1 MSIAVEAVWEHGVLT
16 PKARIDLPEKTSVR
30 IVIEETPK
38 SRTAMG
44 ADLRAIRARIVATGV
59 PLVTKEEALGEVHS
73 RRGGYSDVDS
83 QE

>member
-16 PKARIDLPEKTSVR
+16 PKTRVDLPEKTSVR
-30 IVIEETPK
+30 IVIEEAPK

-59 PLVTKEEALGEVHS
+59 PLLTKEEVLEEVHS
-73 RRGGYSDVDS
+73 RRGGYSEAES
-83 QE
+83 RE